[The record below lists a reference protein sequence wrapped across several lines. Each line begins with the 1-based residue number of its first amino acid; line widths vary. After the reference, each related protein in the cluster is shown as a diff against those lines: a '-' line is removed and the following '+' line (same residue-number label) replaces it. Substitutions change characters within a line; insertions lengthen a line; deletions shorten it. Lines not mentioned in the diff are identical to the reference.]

1 MKKFDVRKILTIFL
15 VAAMASVIAGIYG
28 VINDQITFSISSEY
42 YTKFKFIQFNLA
54 NENNIDK
61 IKFPRIFV
69 AIVGFLATW
78 WFGLVLGFILGFF
91 NLIQTSWQNLFK
103 VSFNALLIA
112 IFGYSLALV
121 LQNPTELPVDL
132 LFTQVPAMRLGLLLL
147 LTLVLGVI
155 VGLLLGVQVFRVF
168 QTNWEIKRLRKDIDH
183 LRKEQIQVAQQAAA
197 QAAASTRHE
206 KTVLDIHTENK
217 SPL

>member
-1 MKKFDVRKILTIFL
+1 
-15 VAAMASVIAGIYG
+15 MASVIAGLYG

-78 WFGLVLGFILGFF
+78 WFGLVLGFILGLF
-91 NLIQTSWQNLFK
+91 NLIQTSWQKLFK

-112 IFGYSLALV
+112 ILV
-121 LQNPTELPVDL
+121 T
-132 LFTQVPAMRLGLLLL
+132 FITGMLGLFYGFFSCLISLE
-147 LTLVLGVI
+147 VI
-155 VGLLLGVQVFRVF
+155 LKNGLFL
-168 QTNWEIKRLRKDIDH
+168 II
-183 LRKEQIQVAQQAAA
+183 
-197 QAAASTRHE
+197 
-206 KTVLDIHTENK
+206 
-217 SPL
+217 